1 MIIEFLCLAAYITL
15 DVIAGSF
22 LFWRGSFI
30 LMYFSEDPP
39 PPRSLTPKNFLFRT
53 LVKKYSEGLS
63 NLLKRVLEFVELV
76 NQQSFLHWSSLE
88 HVLQIPEKPNRSITI
103 WSNALSA
110 SAVQTFTRL
119 RKQFDVTCIGHLLT
133 LIKCL
138 FFFLSSTSF
147 CLNDK

>member
-1 MIIEFLCLAAYITL
+1 MIIEFLSLAAYITL

-39 PPRSLTPKNFLFRT
+39 RRSLTPKNFLSRT
-53 LVKKYSEGLS
+53 VVKKYSEGLS

-110 SAVQTFTRL
+110 SAVKTFTRL

>member
-1 MIIEFLCLAAYITL
+1 MIIEFLSLAAYITL

-39 PPRSLTPKNFLFRT
+39 PLRSLTPKNFVSRT
-53 LVKKYSEGLS
+53 VVKKYSEGWS

-76 NQQSFLHWSSLE
+76 NQQSLPHWSSLE
-88 HVLQIPEKPNRSITI
+88 HVLQIPEKPNRSNTV
-103 WSNALSA
+103 WSNALPA
-110 SAVQTFTRL
+110 SAVKIFTRL
-119 RKQFDVTCIGHLLT
+119 RKQFDVTRTGHLLT
-133 LIKCL
+133 LIKCW
-138 FFFLSSTSF
+138 FFFLSPTSF